1 MCGRWQRNDI
11 APACHEISLLQTRSP
26 SLEHGRSVVD
36 RISLSCLHHSFD
48 CINGRAGTVNL
59 NVVTATLRNN
69 ESPTRGKSSELPLQV
84 HQGRL
89 PILEKWSMV
98 GRGNYR
104 ERDVWKLAGFR
115 DLLIAFGNTFFLKVG
130 R

>member
-1 MCGRWQRNDI
+1 MHITVDVGLPQ
-11 APACHEISLLQTRSP
+11 APALQVSP
-26 SLEHGRSVVD
+26 VV
-36 RISLSCLHHSFD
+36 H
-48 CINGRAGTVNL
+48 
-59 NVVTATLRNN
+59 
-69 ESPTRGKSSELPLQV
+69 SELSLQV

-104 ERDVWKLAGFR
+104 ERDVWKRVGIR
-115 DLLIAFGNTFFLKVG
+115 DLLIAFGNTFFLKIG